1 MDINMLGEKI
11 DMYENGDMSVKD
23 AVDFFCLLMNYRI
36 LPSLQGSYMRQ
47 FEEFR
52 ASNLITFDF
61 DSKEWVTAP
70 EADEIW

>member
-1 MDINMLGEKI
+1 MDISVIGEKI
-11 DMYENGDMSVKD
+11 DLYENGDMTVAD
-23 AVDFFCLLMNYRI
+23 AVDFFCTLMNHKI

-52 ASNLITFDF
+52 SANLITYDH
-61 DSKEWVTAP
+61 DEHLWIVSP